1 MDVEDLQSPEKV
13 STKWIK
19 NLNSTVN
26 KMNNTQ
32 LPMINMKPKDS
43 IKLDIGR
50 LGQTYPEKK
59 STIWKWFIHRYLPAV
74 SLVNNMN
81 KRRAADIIWGKKMYR
96 LDRIVQELG
105 SCVLHYWEDGW
116 DRAFVIQEF

>member
-59 STIWKWFIHRYLPAV
+59 ALSENGLYT
-74 SLVNNMN
+74 
-81 KRRAADIIWGKKMYR
+81 DIYQLSVWWTTWTKDEQLTLSGVKNCI
-96 LDRIVQELG
+96 D
-105 SCVLHYWEDGW
+105 
-116 DRAFVIQEF
+116 